1 MKKIIC
7 IGLNSMSN
15 ELMKACKNISDIEI
29 EFRNLQLAHEENVEK
44 LIDIIRNE
52 AHLIFVGNI
61 NEDSTYDSFF
71 TELRESINIP
81 IVPIGV
87 HAIQEGYY
95 NIDSSLVG
103 EVHKYITYGGYANL
117 YSAMNYICY
126 NLFQDENQN
135 KLEEYKKAMSE
146 PVFMPFNGIIH
157 KECDGVFK
165 SFEEYKEW
173 YIGEDN
179 PKKYNWIGVLVHR
192 SKWISSNLQ
201 IEYDIS
207 DKLEKMGYK
216 VILAFSYATT
226 EEKYDIKSF
235 NGVVAEYYSY
245 NQNLLINGL
254 INFQMLTVSGEL
266 EQEDNL
272 FDHEINN
279 FKKLNIPV
287 FKPIIS
293 YSYNKKAWEESVT
306 GISNEVTW
314 AFTTPEMVGMIEPII
329 VGCRGENGEQ
339 VPIEE
344 GIIRLVKRV
353 HKWTQLRVI
362 NNKDKKVTIMIH
374 NLPCSGV
381 EATIGRGVGLDVFNS
396 IINIMKELKEQ
407 GYYINQIPK
416 DGSELRDMIIEKK
429 AFHDFRWTSIEDIID
444 LGGSLYEMSLK
455 EYNNYYEDIPQKA
468 RDKIEEMWGKPLGEA
483 MVHNNRLIITG
494 LDFGNIKLMVQPKRG
509 CYGAKCTGEVCKIL
523 HDPTCPPPH
532 QYIAT
537 YRYIEYVLKS
547 NAIINVGTGG
557 SLEFLPGKSNAL
569 SYTCFPYISLG
580 GLPSIYV
587 YNASVGGEGT
597 IAKRRGNS
605 VIIDHMPSIIENIWN
620 NKKGNLHELG
630 KNLNENEFIAL
641 MYEYMYSNDEAF
653 QRLKLNYED
662 DKEYGPLLTDLI
674 KNVVNKTVTEELINK
689 IQLNK
694 KIEVQLIKDVINNI
708 KEESKKIKG
717 KCSHMYKEIDGVI
730 NALNGCY
737 IEAGLSGSP
746 SENLER
752 ILPTGRNMH
761 LMDSDRIPT
770 KEAYEIGVKLG
781 NQLIDRYKEE
791 NQGNIPEKVAM
802 NMIST
807 DISGAKGEQLSQI
820 LYLMGAKPYWNKWGK
835 VIDIEII
842 SLEELKRPRIDV
854 TVRISG
860 VLRDSYPKAVAII
873 DKAAL
878 MVSNL
883 DEPLEKNYIKR
894 NTLEIKA
901 KLKKLKQIDNL
912 ERRSTIRV
920 FGDKPGAYGAGV
932 DLALKASAWKVDT
945 DIAKIFAQF
954 SSYAY
959 GDNLN
964 GKLAKNE
971 FVENIKG
978 VDASYEVTNSKRFNS
993 LNSCFV
999 ASVHGGFNAVKK
1011 ALTGKDIC
1019 QYHGSSENKNRL
1031 RVGTMKDELK
1041 KNLEETLCDPLWKER
1056 MKEDGYNGAGDI
1068 MKAIQTV
1075 FDWQVLLKK
1084 FDDTDI
1090 DKVVNIY
1097 INDDKMRKWFEE
1109 NNKYALEEIGR
1120 RFLEM
1125 NERKVWNADE
1135 EVLKKLKRNYI
1146 KAEGDLEETIEN
1158 CGDDIQTGNIEV
1170 LSYREI
1176 NSWSDKLKEFNE
1188 LFEK

>member
-15 ELMKACKNISDIEI
+15 ELMKVCENIRDIEI
-29 EFRNLQLAHEENVEK
+29 EFKNLCSENKEDSKK
-44 LIDIIRNE
+44 LIDIIRDE
-52 AHLIFVGNI
+52 AQLIFVGNI
-61 NEDSTYDSFF
+61 TEDSTYDNFF
-71 TELRESINIP
+71 IGLKESMNIP
-81 IVPIGV
+81 IVPIGA

-103 EVHKYITYGGYANL
+103 QIHKYVTYGGYENL
-117 YSAMNYICY
+117 YSAINYICY
-126 NLFQDENQN
+126 NLLLSDDKNN
-135 KLEEYKKAMSE
+135 LEEYRKCISE
-146 PVFMPFNGIIH
+146 PIFMPFNGIIH

-179 PKKYNWIGVLVHR
+179 PKECNWIGVLVHR
-192 SKWISSNLQ
+192 SKWISNNLQ

-207 DKLEKMGYK
+207 DKLEKLGYK

-235 NGVVAEYYSY
+235 NGVVTEYYSY
-245 NQNLLINGL
+245 DETLLINGL

-266 EQEDNL
+266 KQEDNL

-293 YSYNKKAWEESVT
+293 YSYSKKAWEESVT
-306 GISNEVTW
+306 GLSNEVTW

-329 VGCRGENGEQ
+329 VGCRGDNGEQ

-353 HKWTQLRVI
+353 DKWSQLRVI
-362 NNKDKKVTIMIH
+362 DNKDKKITIMIH

-396 IINIMKELKEQ
+396 IINIMKELKKQ
-407 GYYINQIPK
+407 GYYISQIPK
-416 DGSELRDMIIEKK
+416 DGNELRNIIMDKK
-429 AFHDFRWTSIEDIID
+429 AFHDFRWTSVEDIID
-444 LGGSLYEMSLK
+444 LGGSLYEMSLE
-455 EYNNYYEDIPQKA
+455 EYNNYYEDIPKKA

-483 MVHNNRLIITG
+483 MVYHNKLIITG
-494 LDFGNIKLMVQPKRG
+494 IDFGNVKLMVQPKRG

-569 SYTCFPYISLG
+569 SDSCFPYISLG
-580 GLPSIYV
+580 ALPSIYV
-587 YNASVGGEGT
+587 YNASVSGEGT

-605 VIIDHMPSIIENIWN
+605 VIIDHMPSVIENIWE

-630 KNLNENEFIAL
+630 KNLNEDEFISL
-641 MYEYMYSNDEAF
+641 MYEYMDSNDESF
-653 QRLKLNYED
+653 EKLKLRYED
-662 DKEYGPLLTDLI
+662 EKEYGLLLTNLI
-674 KNVVNKTVTEELINK
+674 RNVINN
-689 IQLNK
+689 ISNEHILNDFQLNK
-694 KIEVQLIKDVINNI
+694 KVEVQLIEDIIDKI
-708 KEESKKIKG
+708 KKESKKIKE
-717 KCSHMYKEIDGVI
+717 KCSDMYREINGVI

-746 SENLER
+746 SENLEKV
-752 ILPTGRNMH
+752 LPTGRNMH
-761 LMDSDRIPT
+761 LMDSDKVPT
-770 KEAYEIGVKLG
+770 KEAYEIGVSLAK
-781 NQLIDRYKEE
+781 QLINRYKEE
-791 NQGNIPEKVAM
+791 NQGSLPEKVAM

-807 DISGAKGEQLSQI
+807 DISGAKGEQLSQV
-820 LYLMGAKPYWNKWGK
+820 LYLMGARPCWNKWGK
-835 VIDIEII
+835 VIGTEII
-842 SLEELKRPRIDV
+842 SLQELKRPRIDV

-860 VLRDSYPKAVAII
+860 VLRDSYPEAVTII

-878 MVSNL
+878 QISNL

-894 NTLEIKA
+894 NTLKIKNELKNC
-901 KLKKLKQIDNL
+901 KLIDNL

-932 DLALKASAWKVDT
+932 DLALKASAWQDNT
-945 DIAKIFAQF
+945 DIAKVFAQF
-954 SSYAY
+954 SAYAY

-964 GKLAKNE
+964 GELAKNE
-971 FVENIKG
+971 FVENIKA

-1019 QYHGSSENKNRL
+1019 QYHGSSENKNKL

-1041 KNLEETLCDPLWKER
+1041 KNLEETLSNPLWKKK

-1090 DKVVNIY
+1090 DNMVDIY
-1097 INDDKMRKWFEE
+1097 INDDEMRKWFEE
-1109 NNKYALEEIGR
+1109 NNKYALEEIAR

-1125 NERKVWNADE
+1125 YERKVWNPAED
-1135 EVLKKLKRNYI
+1135 VLRKLKRNYI

-1158 CGDDIQTGNIEV
+1158 CGDDIQAGNIEV
-1170 LSYREI
+1170 LSHIEVE
-1176 NSWSDKLKEFNE
+1176 SWNNKLKEFNN
-1188 LFEK
+1188 LFKK